1 MAGLYVHVPFCTQR
15 CSYCDFYT
23 QTDSRLR
30 TDYLRALRREL
41 AERAA
46 ELDHEPLDTIYFG
59 GGTPSQLPIDALRA
73 IFRTIRAHYDVSS
86 CREITLEANP
96 DDLSADYLR
105 QLHSQLPIRRISLGV
120 QSFDDADLLRL
131 RRRHDSQGAIRA
143 VGCCLEAG
151 FTDISIDLIYGL
163 PDQTPEAWAR
173 NLDVAFRLG
182 VSHLS
187 AYHLTYEAGTPL
199 HRQLLSGR
207 IHAVSEDVSVRL
219 YRLLIER
226 AARAG
231 WEHYE
236 VSNFSLPGRFARHN
250 SAYWTGARYIG
261 VGPSAH
267 SYDGRARSWNVASLP
282 AYVAGILS
290 GRPDREREVTDND
303 MRYNEYL
310 MTRLRTMWG
319 ISLPHLR
326 DTFGPRRLAHFLRH
340 ATPYIA
346 SGRLVR
352 LHDPAD
358 TIRLTEEAF
367 FVSDGIISSLFV

>member
-120 QSFDDADLLRL
+120 QSFDDADLRRL

-143 VGCCLEAG
+143 VGRCLEAG

-290 GRPDREREVTDND
+290 GRPDREREVTDDD
-303 MRYNEYL
+303 MHYNEYL

>member
-120 QSFDDADLLRL
+120 QSFDDADLRRL

-143 VGCCLEAG
+143 VGRCLEAG

-163 PDQTPEAWAR
+163 PDQTPEAWTR

-207 IHAVSEDVSVRL
+207 IHAVSEGVSVRL

-290 GRPDREREVTDND
+290 GRPDREREVTDDD

-367 FVSDGIISSLFV
+367 FVSDGIISSLFA

>member
-73 IFRTIRAHYDVSS
+73 IFRTIRAHYDASS

-120 QSFDDADLLRL
+120 QSFDDADLCRL

-143 VGCCLEAG
+143 VGRCLEAG

-173 NLDVAFRLG
+173 NLDVAFHLG

-219 YRLLIER
+219 YHLLIER

-367 FVSDGIISSLFV
+367 FVSDGIISSLFA

>member
-73 IFRTIRAHYDVSS
+73 IFRTIRAHYDASS

-120 QSFDDADLLRL
+120 QSFDDVDLRRL

-143 VGCCLEAG
+143 VGRCLEAG

-173 NLDVAFRLG
+173 NLDVAFHLG

-226 AARAG
+226 AARAS

-367 FVSDGIISSLFV
+367 FVSDGIISSLFA

>member
-41 AERAA
+41 AERAV
-46 ELDHEPLDTIYFG
+46 ELDHEPLETIYFG
-59 GGTPSQLPIDALRA
+59 GGTPSQLPIEALRA

-120 QSFDDADLLRL
+120 QSFDDADLRRL

-143 VGCCLEAG
+143 VGRCLEAG

-367 FVSDGIISSLFV
+367 FVSDGIISSLFA

>member
-1 MAGLYVHVPFCTQR
+1 MNLYLHIPFCASR

-23 QTDSRLR
+23 QTGSRLR
-30 TDYLRALRREL
+30 RDFLDALIRELHLRRVEL
-41 AERAA
+41 PDGA
-46 ELDHEPLDTIYFG
+46 LIDHIYFG
-59 GGTPSQLPIDALRA
+59 GGTPSQLPIEMLRA

-120 QSFDDADLLRL
+120 QSFDDADLHRL

-143 VGCCLEAG
+143 VGRCLEAG

-187 AYHLTYEAGTPL
+187 AYHLTYEVGTPL

-219 YRLLIER
+219 YRLLTER

-290 GRPDREREVTDND
+290 GRPDREREVTDDD

-319 ISLPHLR
+319 ISLSHLR

-352 LHDPAD
+352 LHDSAD

>member
-59 GGTPSQLPIDALRA
+59 GGTPSQLPIEALRA

-120 QSFDDADLLRL
+120 QSFDDADLRRL

-143 VGCCLEAG
+143 VGRCLEAG

-226 AARAG
+226 AARTG

-290 GRPDREREVTDND
+290 GRPDREREVTDDD
-303 MRYNEYL
+303 MHYNEYL

>member
-59 GGTPSQLPIDALRA
+59 GGTPSQLPIEALRA

-120 QSFDDADLLRL
+120 QSFDDADLRRL

-143 VGCCLEAG
+143 VGRCLEAG

-173 NLDVAFRLG
+173 NLDVAFHLG

-226 AARAG
+226 AARAS

-290 GRPDREREVTDND
+290 GRPDREREVTDDD

-352 LHDPAD
+352 RHRRNRRSHPLRPRPCPPAWPAQS
-358 TIRLTEEAF
+358 R
-367 FVSDGIISSLFV
+367 

>member
-59 GGTPSQLPIDALRA
+59 GGTPSQLPIEMLRA

-120 QSFDDADLLRL
+120 QSFDDADLCRL

-143 VGCCLEAG
+143 VGRCLEAG

-173 NLDVAFRLG
+173 NLDVAFHLG

-219 YRLLIER
+219 YHLLIER

-367 FVSDGIISSLFV
+367 FVSDGIISSLFA

>member
-1 MAGLYVHVPFCTQR
+1 MSANFHATGGAT
-15 CSYCDFYT
+15 
-23 QTDSRLR
+23 
-30 TDYLRALRREL
+30 E
-41 AERAA
+41 E
-46 ELDHEPLDTIYFG
+46 ELDG
-59 GGTPSQLPIDALRA
+59 LPN
-73 IFRTIRAHYDVSS
+73 FT
-86 CREITLEANP
+86 
-96 DDLSADYLR
+96 
-105 QLHSQLPIRRISLGV
+105 
-120 QSFDDADLLRL
+120 
-131 RRRHDSQGAIRA
+131 A
-143 VGCCLEAG
+143 VGGDWNEISDEAAQMAEER
-151 FTDISIDLIYGL
+151 IVV
-163 PDQTPEAWAR
+163 
-173 NLDVAFRLG
+173 NLGPVHPSTHG
-182 VSHLS
+182 V
-187 AYHLTYEAGTPL
+187 
-199 HRQLLSGR
+199 
-207 IHAVSEDVSVRL
+207 

-290 GRPDREREVTDND
+290 GRPDREREVTDDD

>member
-96 DDLSADYLR
+96 DDLSPDYLR

-120 QSFDDADLLRL
+120 QSFDDADLRRL

-143 VGCCLEAG
+143 VGRCLEAG

-290 GRPDREREVTDND
+290 GRPDREREVTDDD

-326 DTFGPRRLAHFLRH
+326 DTFGPRRLTHFLRH

>member
-59 GGTPSQLPIDALRA
+59 GGTPSQLPIEELRA

-96 DDLSADYLR
+96 DDLSADYLH

-120 QSFDDADLLRL
+120 QSFDDADLRRL

-143 VGCCLEAG
+143 VGRCLEAG

-207 IHAVSEDVSVRL
+207 IHAASEDVSVSL

-290 GRPDREREVTDND
+290 SRPDREREVTDDD

-367 FVSDGIISSLFV
+367 FVSDGIISSLFA

>member
-120 QSFDDADLLRL
+120 QSFDDADLRRL

-367 FVSDGIISSLFV
+367 FVSDGIISSLFA

>member
-59 GGTPSQLPIDALRA
+59 GGTPSQLPIEALRA

-120 QSFDDADLLRL
+120 QSFDDADLSRL
-131 RRRHDSQGAIRA
+131 HRRHDSQGAIRA
-143 VGCCLEAG
+143 VGRCLEAG

-207 IHAVSEDVSVRL
+207 VHAVSEDVSVLL

-267 SYDGRARSWNVASLP
+267 SYDGLARSWNVASLP
-282 AYVAGILS
+282 AYVSGILS
-290 GRPDREREVTDND
+290 GRPDREREVTDDD
-303 MRYNEYL
+303 MLYNEYL

-319 ISLPHLR
+319 ISLTHLR
-326 DTFGPRRLAHFLRH
+326 DTFGPRRLAHFLHH

>member
-73 IFRTIRAHYDVSS
+73 IFRTIRAHYDASS

-120 QSFDDADLLRL
+120 QSFDDADLCRL

-143 VGCCLEAG
+143 VGRCLEAG

-173 NLDVAFRLG
+173 NLDVAFHLG

-219 YRLLIER
+219 YHLLIER

-367 FVSDGIISSLFV
+367 FVSDGIIADLFT

>member
-41 AERAA
+41 SERAA

-59 GGTPSQLPIDALRA
+59 GGTPSQLPIDALRT

-120 QSFDDADLLRL
+120 QSFDDADLRRL

-143 VGCCLEAG
+143 VGRCLEAG

-219 YRLLIER
+219 YHLLIER

-290 GRPDREREVTDND
+290 GHPDREREVTDHD

-319 ISLPHLR
+319 ISLTHLR

>member
-30 TDYLRALRREL
+30 TDYRRALRREL

-59 GGTPSQLPIDALRA
+59 GGTPSQLPIEALRTN
-73 IFRTIRAHYDVSS
+73 FRTIRAHYDVSS

-120 QSFDDADLLRL
+120 QSFDDADLRRL

-143 VGCCLEAG
+143 VGRCLEAG

-182 VSHLS
+182 VAHLS
-187 AYHLTYEAGTPL
+187 A
-199 HRQLLSGR
+199 
-207 IHAVSEDVSVRL
+207 
-219 YRLLIER
+219 
-226 AARAG
+226 
-231 WEHYE
+231 
-236 VSNFSLPGRFARHN
+236 
-250 SAYWTGARYIG
+250 
-261 VGPSAH
+261 
-267 SYDGRARSWNVASLP
+267 
-282 AYVAGILS
+282 
-290 GRPDREREVTDND
+290 
-303 MRYNEYL
+303 
-310 MTRLRTMWG
+310 
-319 ISLPHLR
+319 
-326 DTFGPRRLAHFLRH
+326 
-340 ATPYIA
+340 
-346 SGRLVR
+346 
-352 LHDPAD
+352 
-358 TIRLTEEAF
+358 
-367 FVSDGIISSLFV
+367 

>member
-120 QSFDDADLLRL
+120 QSFDDADLRRL

-143 VGCCLEAG
+143 VGRCLEAG

-261 VGPSAH
+261 AGPSAH
-267 SYDGRARSWNVASLP
+267 SYDGRGRSWNVASLP

-290 GRPDREREVTDND
+290 GRPDREREVTDDD
-303 MRYNEYL
+303 MHYNEYL

-319 ISLPHLR
+319 ISLTPLR

>member
-59 GGTPSQLPIDALRA
+59 GGTPSQLPIEALRA

-120 QSFDDADLLRL
+120 QSFDDADLCRL

-143 VGCCLEAG
+143 VGRCLEAG

-173 NLDVAFRLG
+173 NLDVAFHLG

-219 YRLLIER
+219 YHLLIER

-367 FVSDGIISSLFV
+367 FVSDGIISSLFA

>member
-59 GGTPSQLPIDALRA
+59 GGTPSQLPIEALRA

-120 QSFDDADLLRL
+120 QSFDDADLRRL

-143 VGCCLEAG
+143 VGRCLEAG

-290 GRPDREREVTDND
+290 GRPDREREVTDDD
-303 MRYNEYL
+303 MHYNEYL

>member
-41 AERAA
+41 VERAA

-59 GGTPSQLPIDALRA
+59 GGTPSQLPIEALRA

-120 QSFDDADLLRL
+120 QSFDDADLRRL

-143 VGCCLEAG
+143 VGRCLEAG

-163 PDQTPEAWAR
+163 PDQTPEAWVR

-207 IHAVSEDVSVRL
+207 IHAVSEGVSVRL

-261 VGPSAH
+261 AGPSAH

-290 GRPDREREVTDND
+290 GRPDREREVTDDD

-367 FVSDGIISSLFV
+367 FVSDGIISSLFA

>member
-1 MAGLYVHVPFCTQR
+1 M
-15 CSYCDFYT
+15 
-23 QTDSRLR
+23 
-30 TDYLRALRREL
+30 
-41 AERAA
+41 
-46 ELDHEPLDTIYFG
+46 
-59 GGTPSQLPIDALRA
+59 
-73 IFRTIRAHYDVSS
+73 
-86 CREITLEANP
+86 
-96 DDLSADYLR
+96 
-105 QLHSQLPIRRISLGV
+105 
-120 QSFDDADLLRL
+120 QSFDDADLRRL

-143 VGCCLEAG
+143 VGRCLEAG

-290 GRPDREREVTDND
+290 GRPDREREVTDDD

>member
-46 ELDHEPLDTIYFG
+46 ELDHEPLETIYFG
-59 GGTPSQLPIDALRA
+59 GGTPSQLPIEALRA
-73 IFRTIRAHYDVSS
+73 IFRTIRAHYDVPS

-120 QSFDDADLLRL
+120 QSFDDADLRRL

-143 VGCCLEAG
+143 VGRCLEAG

-207 IHAVSEDVSVRL
+207 IHAVREDVSVRL

-226 AARAG
+226 AASAG

-250 SAYWTGARYIG
+250 SAYWTGVRYIG

-290 GRPDREREVTDND
+290 GRPDREREVTDDD

>member
-59 GGTPSQLPIDALRA
+59 GGTPSQLPIDSLRA

-120 QSFDDADLLRL
+120 QSFDDADLRRL

-143 VGCCLEAG
+143 VGRCLEAG

-187 AYHLTYEAGTPL
+187 AYHLTYEVGTPL

-207 IHAVSEDVSVRL
+207 IHAVSEDVSVSL
-219 YRLLIER
+219 YHLLIER

-367 FVSDGIISSLFV
+367 FVSDGIISSLFA

>member
-59 GGTPSQLPIDALRA
+59 GGTPSQLPIEALRA

-120 QSFDDADLLRL
+120 QSFDDADLRRL

-143 VGCCLEAG
+143 VGRCLEAG

-173 NLDVAFRLG
+173 NLDVAFHLG

-199 HRQLLSGR
+199 HRQLLSGH

-290 GRPDREREVTDND
+290 GRPDREREVTDDD

-358 TIRLTEEAF
+358 TAYYWLSATRR
-367 FVSDGIISSLFV
+367 SK